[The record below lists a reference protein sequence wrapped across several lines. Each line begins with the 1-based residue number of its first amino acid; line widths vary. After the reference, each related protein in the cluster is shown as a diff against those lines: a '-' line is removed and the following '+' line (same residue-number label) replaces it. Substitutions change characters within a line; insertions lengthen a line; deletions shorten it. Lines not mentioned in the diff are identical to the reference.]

1 MLRRYF
7 IILLFSHLASCK
19 SPNEHNYLKDD
30 QLFHQVSI
38 RDRLGEEEGDLEEL
52 FYDLMVTEFVL
63 PDSILVSQI
72 DKMIFHKQKF
82 ILFDKNLSL
91 LLVFDLNGYFIG
103 KIGELGL
110 GPGQYQGIK
119 DFSVWEDTLTI
130 FSTADLRLFQYSL
143 TNLGFL
149 GSSKIEFFGNSMV
162 QLSNN
167 EFMFYINHNPSD
179 FVKDKNVLY
188 YNKNTGETKTFF
200 PYDHSKSNAVI
211 PFSGFISKQG
221 YEVFFSLPFDDKVY
235 VFDQEKLDFFLK
247 YKTDN
252 VNDFVF
258 ANRGDFQKFLF
269 EGLFQDPANGVSV
282 LGNVFLKNDNY
293 LAFSYY
299 LKGRLYYGIYSL
311 VSNGFKTFSKGFEND
326 ISFKLVGEPMMLN
339 TENELIF
346 ISNSE
351 TIEYFRKQG
360 GIEESLFGRMFKDID
375 SVNSLYL
382 LKMKIKPF

>member
-1 MLRRYF
+1 MLRGYF
-7 IILLFSHLASCK
+7 IIFLFYYLASCK
-19 SPNEHNYLKDD
+19 SPNEQYYLKDD

-38 RDRLGEEEGDLEEL
+38 RDKLGQEEGGLQEL

-72 DKMIFHKQKF
+72 DKIILHKQKF

-91 LLVFDLNGYFIG
+91 LLVFDPNGYFIG

-143 TNLGFL
+143 SDLEFL
-149 GSSKIEFFGNSMV
+149 GSYKIEFFGNSMI
-162 QLSNN
+162 QFSDN

-188 YNKNTGETKTFF
+188 YNISTGETKTFF
-200 PYDHSKSNAVI
+200 PYDHSKSNAII

-221 YEVFFSLPFDDKVY
+221 NEVYFSLPFDDKVY

-269 EGLFQDPANGVSV
+269 GGLFQDPANGVSV

-293 LAFSYY
+293 LVFSYY
-299 LKGRLYYGIYSL
+299 LNGRLYYGIYSL

-326 ISFKLVGEPMMLN
+326 ISFKLVGDPMILN

-360 GIEESLFGRMFKDID
+360 EMEESFFGKMFKDID